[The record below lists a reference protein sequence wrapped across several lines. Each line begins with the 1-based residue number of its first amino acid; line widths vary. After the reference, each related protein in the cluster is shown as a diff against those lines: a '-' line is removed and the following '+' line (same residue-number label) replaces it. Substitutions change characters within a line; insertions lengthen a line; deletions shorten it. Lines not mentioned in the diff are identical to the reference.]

1 MHQGKDKNQGANEQ
15 VIDRAE
21 KAIRLFVLKED
32 KETILY
38 FSNIA
43 KLLRIAYDFQDKRD
57 YLIIYKRKRF
67 L

>member
-43 KLLRIAYDFQDKRD
+43 KILSIASDFQDKRD